1 MRCLPGF
8 AAPNPLTTGPG
19 EWLGKID
26 DQTTSLASFAMPVDP
41 SLASESY
48 CYLTT
53 TGRVSGEPR
62 EIEIWFGL
70 DGDTLYMLSGGRDRS
85 DWVKNL
91 IREPEVRVRLGDR
104 IFEGRARI
112 VSGEDEDARARHLL
126 LEKYSPGYGGDLSE
140 WGETALPVAVD
151 LD

>member
-1 MRCLPGF
+1 
-8 AAPNPLTTGPG
+8 
-19 EWLGKID
+19 
-26 DQTTSLASFAMPVDP
+26 MPVDP

-91 IREPEVRVRLGDR
+91 TRQPEVRVRLGDR

-112 VSGEDEDARARHLL
+112 VNSADEDARARRLL

-140 WGETALPVAVD
+140 WGATALPVAVD
-151 LD
+151 LG

>member
-1 MRCLPGF
+1 M
-8 AAPNPLTTGPG
+8 A
-19 EWLGKID
+19 
-26 DQTTSLASFAMPVDP
+26 VDP

-70 DGDTLYMLSGGRDRS
+70 DGDILYMLSGGRDRS

-91 IREPEVRVRLGDR
+91 IQEPEVRVRLGDR

-112 VSGEDEDARARHLL
+112 VSRGEEDARARHLL

-140 WGETALPVAVD
+140 WGETALPVAVG

>member
-1 MRCLPGF
+1 
-8 AAPNPLTTGPG
+8 
-19 EWLGKID
+19 
-26 DQTTSLASFAMPVDP
+26 MPVDP

-91 IREPEVRVRLGDR
+91 IRQPEVRVRLGDR
-104 IFEGRARI
+104 IFEGCARI
-112 VSGEDEDARARHLL
+112 VSSADEDARARHLL
-126 LEKYSPGYGGDLSE
+126 LAKYSPGYGRDLSE

-151 LD
+151 LG

>member
-1 MRCLPGF
+1 M
-8 AAPNPLTTGPG
+8 A
-19 EWLGKID
+19 
-26 DQTTSLASFAMPVDP
+26 VDP
-41 SLASESY
+41 SRASESY

-85 DWVKNL
+85 NWVKNL
-91 IREPEVRVRLGDR
+91 IRQPEVRVRLGDR

-112 VSGEDEDARARHLL
+112 VSSEDEDARARHLL

>member
-1 MRCLPGF
+1 M
-8 AAPNPLTTGPG
+8 A
-19 EWLGKID
+19 
-26 DQTTSLASFAMPVDP
+26 VDP

-62 EIEIWFGL
+62 EIEIWFGV
-70 DGDTLYMLSGGRDRS
+70 DRDTLYMLSGGRDRS

-91 IREPEVRVRLGDR
+91 IRQPEVTVRLGGR
-104 IFEGRARI
+104 TFEGRARI
-112 VSGEDEDARARHLL
+112 VGSGEEDARARRLL
-126 LEKYSPGYGGDLSE
+126 LEKYSPGYAGDLSE

-151 LD
+151 LG